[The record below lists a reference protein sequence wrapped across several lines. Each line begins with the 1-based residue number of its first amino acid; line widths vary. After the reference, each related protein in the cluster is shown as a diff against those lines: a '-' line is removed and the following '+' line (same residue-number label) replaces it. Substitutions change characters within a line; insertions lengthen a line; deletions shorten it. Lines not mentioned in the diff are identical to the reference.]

1 MNRKT
6 DRRTDITKRIF
17 HETLIELLQTSHI
30 SELSVKKLCEAANL
44 NRSTFYAYYQNPME
58 LLQEIE
64 TETYEQLNQ
73 HITEKGLGNSE
84 TTHRTTIMYTLE
96 FVKSNPSL
104 FKVLLGPN
112 GNAQF
117 LQNALLLTGDFSN
130 KQKGKA
136 QSKNYYIQLY
146 YMAGLVAVIE
156 AWLDNGC
163 VESTIEISS
172 LVAKLI
178 NNSTFH

>member
-1 MNRKT
+1 MNRKS

-30 SELSVKKLCEAANL
+30 SELSVKKLCEAADL

-64 TETYEQLNQ
+64 NETYEQLESY
-73 HITEKGLGNSE
+73 IAEKKHGNNE
-84 TTHRTTIMYTLE
+84 ATHRTTMIDTLE
-96 FVKSNPSL
+96 FVKNNPSL
-104 FKVLLGPN
+104 FKVLLGKN
-112 GNAQF
+112 GNSNF
-117 LQNALLLTGDFSN
+117 LKNSLLLTEDFYKNQDSETKN
-130 KQKGKA
+130 KK
-136 QSKNYYIQLY
+136 YYIQLFY
-146 YMAGLVAVIE
+146 VAGLVAVME

-163 VESTIEISS
+163 VESTSEISS